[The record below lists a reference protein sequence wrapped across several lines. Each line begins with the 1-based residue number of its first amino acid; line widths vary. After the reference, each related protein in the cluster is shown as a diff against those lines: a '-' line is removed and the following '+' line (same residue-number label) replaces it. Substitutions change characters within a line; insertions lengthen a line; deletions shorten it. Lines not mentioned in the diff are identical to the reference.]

1 MQYRSSFFPTIL
13 SIALAGAL
21 LFLPGCDSAGTGSDD
36 GEDGRPDGAV
46 LIAER
51 FNTPDGRVSYM
62 GAFPGL
68 PNEPV
73 DVSELTELGPSGKAF
88 ACGENAFF
96 YNSEA
101 STITKYNV
109 GDDLSLT
116 EAETIQLQQEGVEG
130 FTAAHVCASE
140 TKAYTFH
147 RNLGRAVEWNPEDMT
162 IVEAF
167 DVPVPDVDPSLEV
180 SPTIFEP
187 YPSGDLV
194 YFPVRLLNYSN
205 YKIAPKTVVGVF
217 DTQEQS
223 MTFAEDD
230 RCLSSTTGGIDED
243 GNFYKMIGWQVA
255 FSIYSDQ
262 ENLPPACILRINAG
276 EKSIDSDFVAELP
289 DENLIPGPMFW
300 IEGES
305 ALTIAVD
312 STTAPESV
320 GDFWSSDEVE
330 WTPKA
335 INFGSGELSDYE
347 GISKGMP
354 ENSRTL
360 SLDGDSYY
368 QFYTYD
374 EEGLVERVDV
384 MRLTENGPAAAFT
397 VKGGDVLTLQ
407 RLW

>member
-1 MQYRSSFFPTIL
+1 M
-13 SIALAGAL
+13 L
-21 LFLPGCDSAGTGSDD
+21 LVLGGCDSAGPEAGD
-36 GEDGRPDGAV
+36 GDGDRPDGAV

-68 PNEPV
+68 PDEPV
-73 DVSELTELGPSGKAF
+73 DVSGLTELGPSGKAF

-96 YNSEA
+96 YNAEA
-101 STITKYNV
+101 STITKYVVEN
-109 GDDLSLT
+109 DLSLT

-140 TKAYTFH
+140 TQAYTFH
-147 RNLGRAVEWNPEDMT
+147 RNMGRAVEWNPEDMT
-162 IVEAF
+162 IVEGF
-167 DVPVPDVDPSLEV
+167 DVPAPDVDPSLEV
-180 SPTIFEP
+180 TPTIFEP

-194 YFPVRLLNYSN
+194 YFPVRMLNYSN

-217 DTQEQS
+217 DMQDQT

-230 RCLSSTTGGIDED
+230 RCLSSTTGAIDDE

-255 FSIYSDQ
+255 HAIYSDQ

-276 EKSIDSDFVAELP
+276 ETSIDPDFVAELP

-312 STTAPESV
+312 STTVPASV
-320 GDFWSSDEVE
+320 GDFWTSENVE
-330 WTPKA
+330 WTPKSLNLRTGA
-335 INFGSGELSDYE
+335 LSDYD
-347 GISKGMP
+347 GIAKGQP

-368 QFYTYD
+368 QFYTYND
-374 EEGLVERVDV
+374 EGLVERVDV
-384 MRLTENGPAAAFT
+384 VRLTENGPAASFT